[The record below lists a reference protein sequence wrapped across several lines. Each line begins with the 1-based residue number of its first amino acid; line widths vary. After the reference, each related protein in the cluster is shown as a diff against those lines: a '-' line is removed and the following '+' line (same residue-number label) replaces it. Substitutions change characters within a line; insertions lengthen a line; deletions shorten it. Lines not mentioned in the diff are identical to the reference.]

1 MRRRTIKD
9 QELVNHSRLAR
20 AWRKWHREQL
30 EAALAGV
37 HGAVLERLMRELK
50 DLQSA
55 RTLVDFISAQDWSVV
70 DADTRLIALHQI
82 NKAITKLRERN
93 SLDPISDPLPGQPE
107 SAFRII
113 RKLMTSFPP
122 QAGEHTEVSSVN
134 IGE

>member
-1 MRRRTIKD
+1 MALHRAAGGLAMRRRTIKD

-55 RTLVDFISAQDWSVV
+55 RTLVDFTPPQDWSVV

-82 NKAITKLRERN
+82 NKATTKLREPN
-93 SLDPISDPLPGQPE
+93 SLDPFPDPLPGPPE
-107 SAFRII
+107 SPSRIT
-113 RKLMTSFPP
+113 RKLMPIFPP
-122 QAGEHTEVSSVN
+122 
-134 IGE
+134 